1 MSVDRWAKHA
11 KTAAIVNNVLA
22 VVVLLMA
29 ATMIYLYL
37 R

>member
-1 MSVDRWAKHA
+1 MMDKWSKHA
-11 KTAAIVNNVLA
+11 KLAATINNVLA
-22 VVVLLMA
+22 VVVLLLA